1 MSDNQSKK
9 ARRDAARERARI
21 AREREKARRRRNRVF
36 LTSSIIVVAL
46 AIVTVITLIVVNA
59 SGPAGPGPKN
69 MASDGV
75 LLHGNGSTI
84 TAVRTPAV
92 PANGKPTATSQNN
105 SDGIAH
111 ITIYED
117 YMCPYCNQFETANM
131 TQIKQWVKSGSATLE
146 LHPFNLLDASSLGT
160 KYSSR
165 ATNAAACVANYQ
177 PDAFLAVNQAFYK
190 NQPQEGTK
198 GLTDAQIVSLVQKAG
213 ATDSNI
219 PKCITSGTFRSW
231 VAAETARVLNDPI
244 PNSNL
249 PKVTGTPTVLVNGK
263 QYGATAAQS
272 LTDPSAF
279 AAFVEATVGAAPKG
293 TPSPSASSTA
303 SPSASSSASATPP
316 ATPSS

>member
-1 MSDNQSKK
+1 MSDIQSKK

-21 AREREKARRRRNRVF
+21 AREKEKARRRRNRVF
-36 LTSSIIVVAL
+36 LTSGIIVVAL
-46 AIVTVITLIVVNA
+46 AIITVITLVVVNA

-75 LLHGNGSTI
+75 LLHGNGKSI
-84 TAVRTPAV
+84 TAVRTPA
-92 PANGKPTATSQNN
+92 PSANAKPTPTAQNN

-131 TQIKQWVKSGSATLE
+131 PQIKQWVKSGSATLE
-146 LHPFNLLDASSLGT
+146 IHPFNLLDASSLGT

-177 PDAFLAVNQAFYK
+177 PDAFLAVNEAFYK

-219 PKCITSGTFRSW
+219 PKCITSGKFRSW
-231 VAAETARVLNDPI
+231 VAAATNRVLNDPI
-244 PNSNL
+244 PNSSL

-263 QYGATAAQS
+263 QYGTTAAQS

-279 AAFVEATVGAAPKG
+279 ATFVEGTVGAAPKG
-293 TPSPSASSTA
+293 TATPTPSGSASST
-303 SPSASSSASATPP
+303 PS